1 MKMTSMFKNISDMEV
16 LNSKALEEKELDKGI
31 LVHLYSHGY
40 VLVAH
45 HMKVKASV
53 ESKFSLSQQQASFP
67 AHFIYV
73 SLKMGWKKTR
83 SGTKW
88 KCWILISLQITQ
100 PPPAAVVPPNGPNAN
115 PLDLFPG
122 YQYFSSLSA

>member
-53 ESKFSLSQQQASFP
+53 ESKVCKLLSPRQLQLFLQMDQMQTLWISSLGLPDMDA
-67 AHFIYV
+67 
-73 SLKMGWKKTR
+73 
-83 SGTKW
+83 
-88 KCWILISLQITQ
+88 
-100 PPPAAVVPPNGPNAN
+100 NGPDGATGN
-115 PLDLFPG
+115 LDFLRNSP
-122 YQYFSSLSA
+122 QR